1 MKITITNSQL
11 KQLVKEEAKRYK
23 KVLDLEKQKA
33 EVIQQ
38 LNELYENDM
47 DVMETEMPEMEEGM
61 FDFLKSKSPEQK
73 RQEMHDYV
81 QNHRVLSQTAGTIAA
96 KTGQPEDVV
105 LNQLIDLMV
114 REGSIIDGKLTGVKQ
129 FNYDYANKRFVNK
142 TVTSIPYGPSSPT
155 NHG

>member
-23 KVLDLEKQKA
+23 KVLDLEKKKA

-38 LNELYENDM
+38 LNELYDGDSPVAE
-47 DVMETEMPEMEEGM
+47 VEMEEGM

-73 RQEMHDYV
+73 RQEMYDYV

-96 KTGQPEDVV
+96 KTGQPEDAV

-114 REGSIIDGKLTGVKQ
+114 KDGNIVDGKLTGIKQ
-129 FNYDYANKRFVNK
+129 FNYDYANKKFVNK